1 MTRFNARA
9 CDVFSTGRNG
19 KAKAGGEQLAALNIV
34 IADDHAIVRAGL
46 RVAVTD
52 TLGEAEIREA
62 ASMKALRTVLASGP
76 ADLLLLDVY
85 FPGLD
90 PEDDL
95 RALRREHPLM
105 AILMVSML
113 TERSAAER
121 LLRAGANG
129 FVGKS
134 AAPGSLE
141 TGLRAVMAGNRPL
154 LLPSAGRG
162 RRATT
167 GDNPVSGLPRRQLEV
182 LQLICLGL
190 SNKEIAKELG
200 LSVSTVRGHVSAL
213 LHRLNVPNRA
223 SAASYGAAHGA
234 LTSAEHTE
242 HR

>member
-1 MTRFNARA
+1 M
-9 CDVFSTGRNG
+9 DG
-19 KAKAGGEQLAALNIV
+19 LNIV

-46 RVAVTD
+46 RVALTD
-52 TLGEAEIREA
+52 TLGEAGIREA
-62 ASMKALRTVLASGP
+62 ASMKALRATLTAAP
-76 ADLLLLDVY
+76 ADLLLLDVH

-105 AILMVSML
+105 AILVVSML

-134 AAPGSLE
+134 APPGSLE
-141 TGLRAVMAGNRPL
+141 AALTAVMAGERPL
-154 LLPSAGRG
+154 LLPSPGRG
-162 RRATT
+162 RRVSS
-167 GDNPVSGLPRRQLEV
+167 GENPVSRLPRRQLEV

-200 LSVSTVRGHVSAL
+200 LSVSTVGGHVSAL
-213 LHRLNVPNRA
+213 LNRLNVPNRA

-242 HR
+242 DR